1 MATPESLFISS
12 DIEDIVDIKTVTA
25 ESQLTNEPFYGDITD
40 EIRSAWIDDNGKF
53 IVTIQGSV
61 SKFLHSLLNGF
72 KYQVRIGNQ
81 KYQCKVIKIEKNN
94 VYLQMEVENA
104 GI

>member
-12 DIEDIVDIKTVTA
+12 DIEDIVDIKSVTTK
-25 ESQLTNEPFYGDITD
+25 SQLINDTFRGDITD

-53 IVTIQGSV
+53 IVTIQGSINE
-61 SKFLHSLLNGF
+61 FLYSLLNGF